1 MTKELM
7 TIQDSEII
15 RNLVDKKNLEY
26 LDSLMSINSAEN
38 QKIFMESLEKT

>member
-15 RNLVDKKNLEY
+15 RSLVDQKNLLY
-26 LDSLMSINSAEN
+26 LDSLMKINSAEN
-38 QKIFMESLEKT
+38 